1 MVQQIQYLL
10 NWSLTDVPNLCGIA
24 GFTHKNSKLT
34 RSVIEKATGC
44 LHHRG
49 PDQQGHFVSDAVSL
63 GAVRLKILDLSG
75 GDQPI
80 QTPDGDRTIVFNG
93 EIYNYRE
100 LRKELEELGHRFQS
114 QSDTEVVLHAW
125 QEWDMGCFP
134 RFRGMFAVA
143 LWQQSEKRLVLA
155 RDRMGIK
162 PLYISR
168 LGQDLVFGSELKAL
182 FAHPGVERV
191 LNTTALNYY
200 LALNYVP
207 FPYTLVEG
215 IEKLEPGGWLEW
227 RDGVIQT
234 GAHWRLYF
242 DPNPEMTLDSGKE
255 ELDGLLRSAVK
266 DHMISDVPLGI
277 WLSGGLDSSAI
288 THYAAEASAKKLQT
302 FSVSFHGRTFDESPY
317 FRQVAAHYGTEH
329 HEFDLAP
336 GENLASAV
344 QQMAH
349 YSDEPSADAG
359 ALPVWFLSKMC
370 RKHVTV
376 ALSGEGA
383 DELFGGYTTY
393 VADRYARR
401 LRYVP
406 AFMKRLALRAAMKL
420 PVSDEKISFEY
431 KLKRFLAGSLLAPTE
446 AHMFW
451 NGACSKAE
459 RAAVLGLEN
468 PTSPASLWPE
478 LPDVGSVNKFLYL
491 DQLLYLPEDI
501 LYKCDRMSMAHS
513 LEIRPPFL
521 DPRIVDFAAS
531 VPENLKVRGGTLKYL
546 LRELMR
552 DKLPKSVLRRKK
564 EGFDIPAHLWFRE
577 SLRPLLQDTVT
588 AKRAREAGLQWD
600 AIDRLMLDHQERRVN
615 AGYQLWGLLTLFLW
629 MKEWNIQTNRVQ
641 VGLLAKSLSS

>member
-1 MVQQIQYLL
+1 M
-10 NWSLTDVPNLCGIA
+10 CGIA
-24 GFTHKNSKLT
+24 GFTHKNSKPN
-34 RSVIEKATGC
+34 RSVIEMATES
-44 LHHRG
+44 LRHRG
-49 PDQQGHFVSDAVSL
+49 PDQQGYFVSDTVSL
-63 GAVRLKILDLSG
+63 GAARLKILDLTG

-80 QTPDGDRTIVFNG
+80 HSPDGDRTIVFNG

-100 LRKELEELGHRFQS
+100 LRGELEALGHKFKS
-114 QSDTEVVLHAW
+114 QADTEVVLHAW

-143 LWQQSEKRLVLA
+143 LWKQSEKRLVLA

-168 LGQDLVFGSELKAL
+168 LGQDLIFGSELKAL

-227 RDGVIQT
+227 RDGEIKT

-242 DPNPEMTLDSGKE
+242 DPKPETALEAAKE
-255 ELDGLLRSAVK
+255 ELDGLMKTAVK
-266 DHMISDVPLGI
+266 DHMVSDVPLGI

-288 THYAAEASAKKLQT
+288 THYAAQASSKKLRT
-302 FSVSFHGRTFDESPY
+302 FSVSFQGRSFDESAY
-317 FRQVAAHYGTEH
+317 SRQVAAQYGTEH
-329 HEFDLAP
+329 HEFDLGP
-336 GENLASAV
+336 GENLTGAI

-383 DELFGGYTTY
+383 DELFGGYATY
-393 VADRYARR
+393 QADRYARW
-401 LRYVP
+401 LRYTP
-406 AFMKRLALRAAMKL
+406 AFARRLALRAALKL

-431 KLKRFLAGSLLAPTE
+431 KLKRFLAGSLLEPTE
-446 AHMFW
+446 AHLFW

-459 RAAVLGLEN
+459 RASLLGVEN
-468 PTSPASLWPE
+468 PASPASLWPE
-478 LPDVGSVNKFLYL
+478 LPAVGGVNQFLYL

-531 VPENLKVRGGTLKYL
+531 LPENLKVRGGNLKYV

-552 DKLPKSVLRRKK
+552 DKLPKAVLQRKK
-564 EGFDIPAHLWFRE
+564 EGFDIPAHQWFRE
-577 SLRPLLQDTVT
+577 SLRPMLQDTVT
-588 AKRAREAGLQWD
+588 ARRAREAGLQWE
-600 AIDRLMLDHQERRVN
+600 AIERLMQDHQERRVN

-641 VGLLAKSLSS
+641 AGVLAKSSSS